1 MDTVRVNKE
10 ELLAKLRENRDQ
22 HVKDYKEAVVEYRK
36 AALTEITA
44 MLKQAKS
51 KTDKITRSVVA
62 PEPVSYEGSYTT
74 AIRMLEMSV
83 DEEIELSQ
91 SEFSQ
96 YVEDNWQWRNSFAAT
111 TLSYKSKSF

>member
-36 AALTEITA
+36 AALAEITT

-51 KTDKITRSVVA
+51 KTDKIARAVTA
-62 PEPVSYEGSYTT
+62 PEPVSYESSYTT

-83 DEEIELSQ
+83 DEEIELDQ
-91 SEFSQ
+91 EDFAK
-96 YVEDNWQWRNSFAAT
+96 YVEDNWQWRGAFAAN
-111 TLSYKSKSF
+111 TLSYKNSR